1 MVLNISLTASLMS
14 RELSLR
20 KAEPQRHIFVSDT
33 HRHNR

>member
-14 RELSLR
+14 RVLSLH

-33 HRHNR
+33 HRQNR